1 MITEVDLKHLD
12 NLPIRVSKKKPPQS
26 TNKDLP
32 PLFFTSLFI
41 GAKGSGKTYSL
52 VKMMKFYEAS
62 DIIDDEGNKRL
73 MRIIL
78 FCPTAD
84 SIANPIYKTL
94 KNLADEDVYTHYTD
108 EILADK
114 LEEINDEYETITS
127 YNDYVKTYHKY
138 IKDYTKLNDEDLEI
152 LHHHNFKKPSELEK
166 PPYKHPRVQFIIFDD
181 LIGDAMA
188 FKKNKGNILNR
199 LVITHRHLQA
209 NLLFTT
215 QYIKAI
221 PPIIRA
227 NTDIFVIFKFASKK
241 QILEKI
247 YPELSGLIK
256 EDEFLE
262 LYDYATKDT
271 NSSLISINHAM
282 NKNLNGFRSNWNK
295 KLILS

>member
-1 MITEVDLKHLD
+1 MITEIDLKNLD
-12 NLPIRVSKKKPPQS
+12 NLPIKIHKKKPPQS

-32 PLFFTSLFI
+32 PLFFTSLFL

-52 VKMMKFYEAS
+52 VKLLKFYEAS
-62 DIIDDEGNKRL
+62 DIIDEEGNKRL
-73 MRIIL
+73 IRIIL

-94 KNLADEDVYTHYTD
+94 KNLDDKDIYTHYTD
-108 EILADK
+108 EILTDK
-114 LEEINDEYETITS
+114 LKEINDEYETIKT

-138 IKDYTKLNDEDLEI
+138 IKDYSKLSDDDLEI
-152 LHHHNFKKPSELEK
+152 LHQYNFSKPSELQK
-166 PPYKHPRVQFIIFDD
+166 PPFKHPRIQFIIFDD
-181 LIGDAMA
+181 LIGDPMA

-215 QYIKAI
+215 QYLNGI

-241 QILEKI
+241 IIVEKI
-247 YPELSGLIK
+247 YPELSALIK
-256 EDEFLE
+256 EDDFLE
-262 LYDYATKDT
+262 LYEHATKES
-271 NSSLISINHAM
+271 NGSLISINHAM

-295 KLILS
+295 KLVIN